1 MQKAAMSKEL
11 VRPQLLSQSQLDW
24 IPIVIA
30 APLMLFASHFQPYV
44 TLLALF
50 VLAIPFAVRFVR
62 SGSAVRYT
70 PVNWLVGLLLFVFV
84 PLSFVVS
91 PLAWAVSWPRA
102 ATLIWSI
109 ALFFTLI
116 NSFAG
121 GANGPTH
128 LNIQTRV
135 YLGLGAVV
143 ALLGIFG
150 MRDVDKLFSLS
161 LPHLLAFLPGMKD
174 GLATNEVAGVLTLF
188 IPLTAALAF
197 GSLLTGRKRL
207 LLVLSPVLLVELFAL
222 VLSQSRTG
230 LTGTTIALLLVL
242 LLVGRPNRW
251 WLVAALALGGAAVL
265 ALYLTGLSDEFVYA
279 GANSWSSVITPRLLV
294 WQQGL
299 YALRNFPIWGIGLG
313 TFGLLAPR
321 LYPQMPLE
329 QAKILEDAHN
339 LYLQNGLDFGLVG
352 GLVVLAIL
360 LVTGWLLIKQ
370 VQARP
375 RATLGRALSAGLLA
389 SLIAHMLYSFTDA
402 VALGTLAG
410 IPLWFLLGLS
420 LQRTSRS
427 QAPERHW
434 GPVAVAGGAA
444 VLLVGLLVSVALPVN
459 WGAML
464 TADAIFHP
472 AQADPQVAA
481 DVGRLAERNCELLWH
496 QGLLY
501 HWRGEPANRDAA
513 WDGLLQCTGRYTHM
527 MKALAP
533 ANAALAQK
541 AIAEQ
546 SLDPTGYFWLAEI
559 ATSAQPDQAIALY
572 KEGLDRAPE
581 DGLAWQ
587 RLADLLVEQDPE
599 AAMGAYLQSC
609 ENGDPGA
616 NGCLR
621 AGELAERQG
630 DTEAAIRYYRMS
642 KYSGAQER
650 AAELE
655 SAQP

>member
-1 MQKAAMSKEL
+1 MQKAAMSREL
-11 VRPQLLSQSQLDW
+11 VRPQSLSQRQWDW
-24 IPIVIA
+24 IPILIA
-30 APLMLFASHFQPYV
+30 APFMLFAGYFEPYV
-44 TLLALF
+44 TLLALI
-50 VLAIPFAVRFVR
+50 VLAVPFAVRFVG
-62 SGSAVRYT
+62 SGRAVRYT
-70 PVNWLVGLLLFVFV
+70 PVNWLAGLLLVVFV

-116 NSFAG
+116 NSADRS
-121 GANGPTH
+121 ANGPTR
-128 LNIQTRV
+128 LNSATRV
-135 YLGLGAVV
+135 YLGLGLVV
-143 ALLGIFG
+143 ALAGIFG

-161 LPHLLAFLPGMKD
+161 LPHLLALLPGMKD

-207 LLVLSPVLLVELFAL
+207 LLVLTPVLLLELFAL

-230 LTGTTIALLLVL
+230 LTSTAVALVLVL

-251 WLVAALALGGAAVL
+251 WLVAALVAAGGGVL
-265 ALYLTGLSDEFVYA
+265 LIYLTGLSDEFVYA

-299 YALRNFPIWGIGLG
+299 YALRDFPIWGIGLG

-321 LYPQMPLE
+321 LYPQTPLE

-360 LVTGWLLIKQ
+360 LVTAWLLIKQ
-370 VQARP
+370 VQTRR

-389 SLIAHMLYSFTDA
+389 SLVAHMLYSFTDA

-420 LQRTSRS
+420 LQRSSRS
-427 QAPERHW
+427 EAPERQW
-434 GPVAVAGGAA
+434 APIAIAGGAA
-444 VLLVGLLVSVALPVN
+444 VLLIGLLVSVALPIN

-472 AQADPQVAA
+472 AQADPQVAV
-481 DVGRLAERNCELLWH
+481 DVGRMAERDCDLLWH

-501 HWRGEPANRDAA
+501 HWRGEPDSRDVA
-513 WDGLLQCTGRYTHM
+513 WDGLLKCTGRFTHM
-527 MKALAP
+527 MQALAP
-533 ANAALAQK
+533 MNIALAEQ

-546 SLDPTGYFWLAEI
+546 SLDPTGYFWLAGI
-559 ATSAQPDQAIALY
+559 AAPTQPDQAIALY
-572 KEGLDRAPE
+572 QQGLDRAPE

-587 RLADLLVEQDPE
+587 RLADLLTERDPE
-599 AAMGAYLQSC
+599 AAIGAYLRSC
-609 ENGDPGA
+609 QNGDPGA